1 MYVIM
6 AADVSFAI
14 LFFFILLSYFCSLSE
29 LVGLVGLLEMISKKA
44 FQFFD

>member
-6 AADVSFAI
+6 AADAI
-14 LFFFILLSYFCSLSE
+14 LFFILLSYFCSLSE
-29 LVGLVGLLEMISKKA
+29 LVGLVGLLEMISNKA